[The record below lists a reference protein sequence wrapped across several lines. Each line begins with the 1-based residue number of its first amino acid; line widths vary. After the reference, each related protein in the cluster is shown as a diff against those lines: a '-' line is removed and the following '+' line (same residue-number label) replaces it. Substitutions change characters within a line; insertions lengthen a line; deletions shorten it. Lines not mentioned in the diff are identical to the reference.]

1 MSTRATY
8 EFRDGR
14 GAHTVYQH
22 HDGYPAGGLQWIA
35 NAIPLAWPLP
45 RFEADEFAA
54 SFIAG
59 NKDRGGS
66 VRLTRGRD
74 AHGDT
79 QFHYVVSMKDRRLH
93 IEIFAVDY
101 TGAGRSDWR
110 LLEEGGLH
118 ELLEKH
124 APEMAWLSPPALEAL
139 AK

>member
-8 EFRDGR
+8 EFRDER
-14 GAHTVYQH
+14 GAHTVYRH
-22 HDGYPAGGLQWIA
+22 HDGYPAGGIQWIA
-35 NAIPLAWPLP
+35 NAVPIAWPLP

-66 VRLTRGRD
+66 VRLTSGRD

-79 QFHYVVSMKDRRLH
+79 QYHYVVSMKDRKLS
-93 IEIFAVDY
+93 IEIYEMGY
-101 TGAGRSDWR
+101 TGSGRGGWN
-110 LLEEGGLH
+110 LLEIGGLH

-124 APEMAWLSPPALEAL
+124 APEMGWLSPPAVEAL
-139 AK
+139 AR